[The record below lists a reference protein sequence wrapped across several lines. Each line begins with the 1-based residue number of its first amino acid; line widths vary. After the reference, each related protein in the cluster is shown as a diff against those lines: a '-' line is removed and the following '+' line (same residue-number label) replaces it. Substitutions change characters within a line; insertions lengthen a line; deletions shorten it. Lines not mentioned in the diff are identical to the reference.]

1 MSVAD
6 KELQR
11 VDEEYE
17 QIAKVDD
24 VLLSTWQRQVKVN
37 KFMVELEVRGEIAK
51 LVTPIADAQKYLQ
64 DQLETELIDEI
75 TDLKDRFTLLE

>member
-6 KELQR
+6 KEMQR

-24 VLLSTWQRQVKVN
+24 VELSTWQRQVKVN